1 MADKKSVLF
10 SFESYL
16 GSMLHSHC
24 PVETHWHC
32 RNSLTGV
39 PEDGLK
45 LGPLNLLDNFAYLF
59 IHNTNRGYYP
69 YKKTRQICEI
79 MATHSTLL
87 TKNETSRELALQLYR
102 YKLSVT
108 VDSSVPHM
116 K

>member
-69 YKKTRQICEI
+69 YKKTKSD
-79 MATHSTLL
+79 M
-87 TKNETSRELALQLYR
+87 
-102 YKLSVT
+102 
-108 VDSSVPHM
+108 
-116 K
+116 